1 MLRYLVHHHQVRQ
14 QSPVQDR
21 NRSGK
26 RSKAADNVGQDMGCP
41 DRPTGLRYKVSS
53 CQIRTQKVW
62 STRHGKPKAFCAF
75 RVSSMES
82 TLGGSH
88 SRVRMMRIRLGLM
101 ANSQRCIERFS
112 DGA

>member
-14 QSPVQDR
+14 QSSVQDQ

-26 RSKAADNVGQDMGCP
+26 RSKAADNVGCGMGCH

-62 STRHGKPKAFCAF
+62 STRHGKPKAFRAF
-75 RVSSMES
+75 RVSGMES